1 MIQIKSPSN
10 PKIKHLVR
18 LRKSSRYR
26 HEVGQ
31 FIVEGDREMEAL
43 FSFGRELKEIYFTN
57 DALKNSPLSHVLPKL
72 SQYISIFEVNEACM
86 KKISYKDQT
95 SNIVGVA
102 NTWKLRLV
110 ENKASFR
117 LVLVLDEIEKPGNL
131 GAILRTAEAMGVDA
145 IILSESKV
153 DFFNPNVVRSSM
165 GLFAKKNVFKGSK
178 IEVVEWL
185 KKQNLDIIGTSSA
198 ANDSIHNHIFKSG
211 TAVIMG
217 SESHGLGEFW
227 EDHIKDMLYI
237 PMKGKASSLNLNSA
251 TACILM
257 EFNRNLG

>member
-1 MIQIKSPSN
+1 MNQFPIQLHDDKGRGWEKIPWDIRHIIRLTSSQFKGKTVFVIVMIQIKSPSN

-95 SNIVGVA
+95 KYCWCGQY
-102 NTWKLRLV
+102 L
-110 ENKASFR
+110 
-117 LVLVLDEIEKPGNL
+117 EIE
-131 GAILRTAEAMGVDA
+131 
-145 IILSESKV
+145 
-153 DFFNPNVVRSSM
+153 
-165 GLFAKKNVFKGSK
+165 
-178 IEVVEWL
+178 
-185 KKQNLDIIGTSSA
+185 
-198 ANDSIHNHIFKSG
+198 
-211 TAVIMG
+211 
-217 SESHGLGEFW
+217 
-227 EDHIKDMLYI
+227 
-237 PMKGKASSLNLNSA
+237 AS
-251 TACILM
+251 
-257 EFNRNLG
+257 RK

>member
-1 MIQIKSPSN
+1 M
-10 PKIKHLVR
+10 R

-95 SNIVGVA
+95 NNIVGVA

-153 DFFNPNVVRSSM
+153 DFS
-165 GLFAKKNVFKGSK
+165 
-178 IEVVEWL
+178 
-185 KKQNLDIIGTSSA
+185 
-198 ANDSIHNHIFKSG
+198 
-211 TAVIMG
+211 
-217 SESHGLGEFW
+217 
-227 EDHIKDMLYI
+227 I
-237 PMKGKASSLNLNSA
+237 PMWLDPQWDYLPKKMSLRGRKSKLLN
-251 TACILM
+251 
-257 EFNRNLG
+257 G